1 MFLADSLDFLG
12 FFAYCLG
19 MLKQR
24 TIEFSEAKV
33 EITRWNSITK
43 QEEKFFALAR
53 IGVTK
58 KAKPTQLD
66 FCEKAFA
73 DWKNPRKPIKLV
85 TFESHHGIQSATR

>member
-1 MFLADSLDFLG
+1 
-12 FFAYCLG
+12 
-19 MLKQR
+19 MLKQK
-24 TIEFSEAKV
+24 TVEFHEGKV

-58 KAKPTQLD
+58 IANPTELD

-73 DWKNPRKPIKLV
+73 SWKNPRKPITLV
-85 TFESHHGIQSATR
+85 TFQSHHGIQSATTR

>member
-1 MFLADSLDFLG
+1 MI
-12 FFAYCLG
+12 
-19 MLKQR
+19 K
-24 TIEFSEAKV
+24 TVTVEFNEAKV

-58 KAKPTQLD
+58 KANPTELD

-73 DWKNPRKPIKLV
+73 DWKHPRKPIKLV

>member
-1 MFLADSLDFLG
+1 
-12 FFAYCLG
+12 

-24 TIEFSEAKV
+24 TVEFSEAKV

-43 QEEKFFALAR
+43 QEEKFFALAH

-58 KAKPTQLD
+58 IANPTELD

-73 DWKNPRKPIKLV
+73 DWKNPRKPIQLV
-85 TFESHHGIQSATR
+85 TFQSHHGIQSATS